1 MLRFVMAKFDLSS
14 MRGKI
19 TSAYIGLVA
28 ITVILG
34 IITYINLLFLEWQVA
49 EGEVVSDLKDSVL
62 DMRREEKNLFLYA
75 DTGALTRADQHA
87 SDSLKIMQEYK
98 ETLESILPN
107 SSLTGTS
114 HALRTYQYLLRQW
127 DSLTEGEKERRQEEI
142 RAVGHHIFV
151 SIEALAK
158 RERRVLETAIQESQ
172 WILLISLLVIGLA
185 IYIIG
190 RHLKRVSV
198 TPLKQLESRLMAIA
212 DGRFDHLKP
221 PSRDREFRTF
231 TKVFNR
237 MLRELDIRQKRMLQS
252 EKLAS
257 IGILAS
263 GVAHELNNP
272 LSNISSSCQLLLE
285 ELTEGDPEQLRNWL
299 TQIDRETERGRNIV
313 RTLLDFGRQDVFHK
327 VDINLLD
334 LVNETLTILMKTMR
348 EYSAELEVDIPQDLT
363 LQLDKQRIQQ
373 LLINLIQNAMHAS
386 GEGVHIEISARECNK
401 DPSAIPEDA
410 EVAGNL
416 KCISDYAGRVVRIV
430 VADNGPGIP
439 EENISKVFDPF
450 FTTNEPG
457 RGVGLGLYIVQEIV
471 KEHDGCLAIA
481 SRPDKGTQIIM
492 LLPGED
498 TEHE

>member
-1 MLRFVMAKFDLSS
+1 M
-14 MRGKI
+14 
-19 TSAYIGLVA
+19 
-28 ITVILG
+28 
-34 IITYINLLFLEWQVA
+34 QQH
-49 EGEVVSDLKDSVL
+49 KD
-62 DMRREEKNLFLYA
+62 
-75 DTGALTRADQHA
+75 
-87 SDSLKIMQEYK
+87 
-98 ETLESILPN
+98 TLESILPN

-127 DSLTEGEKERRQEEI
+127 DSLPNGEKERRQEEI

-151 SIEALAK
+151 SVEALAK

-285 ELTEGDPEQLRNWL
+285 ELTEGDPEQLRTWL

-313 RTLLDFGRQDVFHK
+313 RTLLDFGRQELFHK
-327 VDINLLD
+327 TDINLLE
-334 LVNETLTILMKTMR
+334 LVNETLTILVKTLR
-348 EYSAELEVDIPQDLT
+348 EYSAELEVDIPEDLI

-373 LLINLIQNAMHAS
+373 LLINLIQNAMNAS
-386 GEGVHIEISARECNK
+386 GDGVHIRISATECKK
-401 DPSAIPEDA
+401 DPSVIPEYA

-416 KCISDYAGRVVRIV
+416 KCISDYAGRVIRIV

-439 EENISKVFDPF
+439 AENVSKVFDPF

-481 SRPDKGTQIIM
+481 SKPDTGTQIIM
-492 LLPGED
+492 LLPGEELD
-498 TEHE
+498 DE

>member
-1 MLRFVMAKFDLSS
+1 MLRFVMAIFDLSS

-19 TSAYIGLVA
+19 TSAYIVLVGV
-28 ITVILG
+28 TLTLG
-34 IITYINLLFLEWQVA
+34 IITYLNLLFLEWQVS

-62 DMRREEKNLFLYA
+62 EMRREEKNLFLYA
-75 DTGALTRADQHA
+75 DTEALSRADKHA
-87 SDSLKIMQEYK
+87 SDSLNILQKHK
-98 ETLESILPN
+98 DTLDDILPN
-107 SSLTGTS
+107 SSLTGTAHS
-114 HALRTYQYLLRQW
+114 LRTYQYLLRQW
-127 DSLTEGEKERRQEEI
+127 DALTEIEKDRRQEEI

-172 WILLISLLVIGLA
+172 WILLISLLFIGLA

-190 RHLKRVSV
+190 RYLKRVSV
-198 TPLKQLESRLMAIA
+198 TPLKQLESRLMSIA
-212 DGRFDHLKP
+212 DGRFNHLKP
-221 PSRDREFRTF
+221 PSQDREFRTF

-272 LSNISSSCQLLLE
+272 LSNISSSCQLLME
-285 ELTEGDPEQLRNWL
+285 ELNEADPDQLKTWL

-313 RTLLDFGRQDVFHK
+313 RTLLDFGRQRVFHK
-327 VDINLLD
+327 HSIKLHGLVD
-334 LVNETLTILMKTMR
+334 ETLTILRKTLR
-348 EYSAELEVDIPQDLT
+348 EYSAELVVDIPSDLT
-363 LQLDKQRIQQ
+363 LNLDKQRIQQ
-373 LLINLIQNAMHAS
+373 LLINLIQNAMHAA
-386 GEGVHIEISARECNK
+386 GDGVHIQISAAECNK
-401 DPSAIPEDA
+401 DPSVIPEDA

-416 KCISDYAGRVVRIV
+416 TCISDYQGRVIKIV
-430 VADNGPGIP
+430 VTDNGPGIP
-439 EENISKVFDPF
+439 KENLSKVFDPF

-457 RGVGLGLYIVQEIV
+457 RGVGLGLYIVQEII

-481 SRPDKGTQIIM
+481 SRADAGTQVIM
-492 LLPGED
+492 LLPAEESD
-498 TEHE
+498 HE

>member
-1 MLRFVMAKFDLSS
+1 MLRFVMAIFDLSS

-19 TSAYIGLVA
+19 TSAYIVLVA
-28 ITVILG
+28 VTAVLG
-34 IITYINLLFLEWQVA
+34 IVTYLNLLFLEWQVA

-62 DMRREEKNLFLYA
+62 EMRREEKNLFLYA
-75 DTGALTRADQHA
+75 DTEALSRADQHA
-87 SDSLKIMQEYK
+87 TDSLAIIHKYK
-98 ETLESILPN
+98 STLDEILPN
-107 SSLTGTS
+107 SSLTGTIHS
-114 HALRTYQYLLRQW
+114 LTTYQYLLRQW
-127 DSLTEGEKERRQEEI
+127 DALPTSEKERRQDEI
-142 RAVGHHIFV
+142 RAIGHHIFV

-190 RHLKRVSV
+190 RQLKRVSV

-237 MLRELDIRQKRMLQS
+237 MLRELDIRKKRMLQS

-272 LSNISSSCQLLLE
+272 LSNISSSCQLLME

-299 TQIDRETERGRNIV
+299 AQIDRETERGRNIV
-313 RTLLDFGRQDVFHK
+313 RTLLDFGRQDMFNK
-327 VDINLLD
+327 IDINLLD
-334 LVNETLTILMKTMR
+334 LVNETMTILVKTLR
-348 EYSAELEVDIPQDLT
+348 EYAAELTVDIPDDLT
-363 LQLDKQRIQQ
+363 LKLDKQRIQQ
-373 LLINLIQNAMHAS
+373 LLINLIQNAMNAA
-386 GEGVHIEISARECNK
+386 GDGVHIRICATECNK

-416 KCISDYAGRVVRIV
+416 KCISDYSGRVIRIV
-430 VADNGPGIP
+430 VADDGPGIP

-457 RGVGLGLYIVQEIV
+457 RGVGLGLYIVQEII

-481 SRPDKGTQIIM
+481 SKPNEGTQIIM
-492 LLPGED
+492 LLPGEELD
-498 TEHE
+498 DE